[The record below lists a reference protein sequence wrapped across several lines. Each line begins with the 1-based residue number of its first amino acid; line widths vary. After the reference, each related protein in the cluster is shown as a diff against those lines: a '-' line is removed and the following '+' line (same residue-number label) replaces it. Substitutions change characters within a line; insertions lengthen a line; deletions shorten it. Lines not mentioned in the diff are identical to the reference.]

1 MPEISLC
8 WRGRTGVSHR
18 VARLAHSRAG
28 CYRLARSDRLA
39 LAVALVGRLAMSR
52 IVFVLNGPNL
62 NLLGKRQP
70 HIYGHETLA
79 DVERDCRALA
89 GELQLDV
96 RFHQSN
102 REYEL
107 IDWIHEARETA
118 AGIVI
123 NPAAFTHTSVAILDA
138 LNAFDAPI
146 IEVHIS
152 NVHKREPFRHHS
164 YVSSVASGV
173 IAGFGTQGY
182 LLALQRMA
190 RLLDASAK

>member
-1 MPEISLC
+1 MN
-8 WRGRTGVSHR
+8 
-18 VARLAHSRAG
+18 RLV
-28 CYRLARSDRLA
+28 Y
-39 LAVALVGRLAMSR
+39 
-52 IVFVLNGPNL
+52 ILNGPNL

-70 HIYGHETLA
+70 AIYGRETLA
-79 DVERDCRALA
+79 DVEETCRHVAT
-89 GELQLDV
+89 ELGLGL

-102 REYEL
+102 REYEI

-138 LNAFDAPI
+138 LNSFDGPV

-152 NVHKREPFRHHS
+152 NIHKREAFRHHS
-164 YVSSVASGV
+164 FVSGRADGV

-182 LLALQRMA
+182 TLAIRRIAALI
-190 RLLDASAK
+190 DKSTSH

>member
-1 MPEISLC
+1 
-8 WRGRTGVSHR
+8 
-18 VARLAHSRAG
+18 
-28 CYRLARSDRLA
+28 
-39 LAVALVGRLAMSR
+39 MSR
-52 IVFVLNGPNL
+52 LVYILNGPNL

-89 GELQLDV
+89 VELKLEIK
-96 RFHQSN
+96 FHQSN
-102 REYEL
+102 REYEI

-118 AGIVI
+118 GAIVI

-138 LNAFDAPI
+138 LNTFDEPV

-152 NVHKREPFRHHS
+152 NVHSRETFRHHS
-164 YVSSVASGV
+164 YVSLRANGV

-182 LLALQRMA
+182 MLALRRAA
-190 RLLDASAK
+190 RLIDDKKL